1 MIGINALKFKR
12 HDHYLSTAISDA
24 AMVSRSDTE
33 GTKMGWNR
41 WYSLKSYVKSSLW
54 LVPFIA
60 LPLYVV
66 AIRIAYL
73 FKQWL
78 IWIEPWPWGVAG
90 SQRLL
95 ETIIT
100 MTLTFVVF
108 TFGSL
113 LVAIQIA
120 GGQLTPR
127 IIATTLL
134 SDNAIR
140 FTVGLFI
147 FTLLFATGTLAR
159 LETDTDRAIVGIPV
173 LLGFLSIAA
182 FLYLIDYAARLLRP
196 VSIVLRV
203 SEEGRAVIEDV
214 YPTMATEEAD
224 ATATDPRPSARPDK
238 VILYRGRPAIIVAIN
253 KNALLTLAEK
263 TQSVV
268 ELVPRIG
275 DFVASGE
282 PLFRLYGSRFPEE
295 SVLKT
300 MIAFGPERTLEQ
312 DATFAFRIIVDI
324 AIKALSKAINDP
336 TTAVLAI
343 DQLQRLLCFVGKR
356 NLTRETILN
365 QSGELRVICRTPDWE
380 DFVKLTFSEI
390 RLYGAENFQIARR
403 LRAVL
408 EYGLQVL
415 PDFRRP
421 ALEAELALLDRRLAQ
436 LYEFPEDLE
445 LAQTADSQGL
455 GGSTPSTLRFLPGKP
470 SVSQ

>member
-1 MIGINALKFKR
+1 
-12 HDHYLSTAISDA
+12 
-24 AMVSRSDTE
+24 
-33 GTKMGWNR
+33 MGWNR
-41 WYSLKSYVKSSLW
+41 LYSLKSYIKSSLW

-60 LPLYVV
+60 LLLYIL
-66 AIRIAYL
+66 AIRTVSL
-73 FKQWL
+73 LEPWL
-78 IWIEPWPWGVAG
+78 GWIEPWPWGMDG
-90 SQRLL
+90 TQRLL
-95 ETIIT
+95 ETIVT

-140 FTVGLFI
+140 LTVGLFT
-147 FTLLFATGTLAR
+147 FTLLFSTGALIR
-159 LETDTDRAIVGIPV
+159 LEAAVPQTIVEIV
-173 LLGFLSIAA
+173 AFLGFLSIAA

-214 YPTMATEEAD
+214 YPAMAKAEAD
-224 ATATDPRPSARPDK
+224 TVTTHLHPDTVPDR
-238 VILYRGRPAIIVAIN
+238 VILYKGRPAIVLAVN
-253 KNALLTLAEK
+253 KSRLLAQAEK
-263 TQSVV
+263 TRSVI

-282 PLFRLYGSRFPEE
+282 PLFRLYGILSPDEDK
-295 SVLKT
+295 LKSL
-300 MIAFGPERTLEQ
+300 IAFGPERTLEQ

-356 NLTRETILN
+356 DLGREEIFN
-365 QSGELRVICRTPDWE
+365 PAGELRLICRTPDWE

-408 EYGLQVL
+408 EYALQVL
-415 PDFRRP
+415 PEFRRP
-421 ALEAELALLDRRLAQ
+421 ALETEMALLDRSLAKV
-436 LYEFPEDLE
+436 YDFPEDLE
-445 LAQTADSQGL
+445 LARIADTQGL
-455 GGSTPSTLRFLPGKP
+455 GGSKSLPPKAQSATGSVTPFRPL
-470 SVSQ
+470 